1 MKKQSRAEREAVNP
15 QQAYKILKNG
25 NERYLKKLSSE
36 RDLSARILQTSRDQ
50 NPFAAVL
57 SCIDSRVPVE
67 FIFDQSIGDVFSIRV
82 AGNVVNP
89 DVLASLEFACQ
100 VKDAKI
106 IVVMGHTHC
115 GAIAAA
121 CEGGAEGNMRQLLG
135 KIQNTVKAL
144 KEEQPDAGDEEH
156 FRDEV
161 SVRNVFHS
169 IDEIRKGSKVLKTLE
184 KSGKMQILAALYDV
198 RSGRVR
204 FLDERVQ
211 KS

>member
-1 MKKQSRAEREAVNP
+1 MKKRSRAEEEAIDP
-15 QQAYKILKNG
+15 RKAYEILKSG
-25 NERYLKKLSSE
+25 NERYLKKLSSD
-36 RDLSARILQTSRDQ
+36 RDLRTRILQTSRDQ

-67 FIFDQSIGDVFSIRV
+67 FIFDQGIGDVFSIRV

-89 DVLASLEFACQ
+89 DVLASLEFACH

-121 CEGGAEGNMRQLLG
+121 CEGEAEGNMKQLLG
-135 KIQNTVKAL
+135 KIQRAVKSINEL
-144 KEEQPDAGDEEH
+144 QTETRDSEQ
-156 FRDEV
+156 FRDKV
-161 SVRNVFHS
+161 SVRNVFYS
-169 IDEIRKGSKVLKTLE
+169 IAEIRKGSKVLRTLE
-184 KSGKMQILAALYDV
+184 KSGKMQMLAALYDV

-204 FLDERVQ
+204 FMEENIQ

>member
-1 MKKQSRAEREAVNP
+1 MNKQSSAKQEAVNP
-15 QQAYKILKNG
+15 EQAYKILKNG
-25 NERYLKKLSSE
+25 NERYLKKLSSD

-106 IVVMGHTHC
+106 IVVMGHTRC

-121 CEGGAEGNMRQLLG
+121 CEGGAEGNMAELLG
-135 KIQNTVKAL
+135 KIDYAVKAI
-144 KEEQPDAGDEEH
+144 KEVQPDAGDEEC

-169 IDEIRKGSKVLKTLE
+169 IDEIRNGSRVLRTLE
-184 KSGKMQILAALYDV
+184 KSGKMQILAALYEV
-198 RSGRVR
+198 HSGRVR
-204 FLDERVQ
+204 FLEDRT
-211 KS
+211 